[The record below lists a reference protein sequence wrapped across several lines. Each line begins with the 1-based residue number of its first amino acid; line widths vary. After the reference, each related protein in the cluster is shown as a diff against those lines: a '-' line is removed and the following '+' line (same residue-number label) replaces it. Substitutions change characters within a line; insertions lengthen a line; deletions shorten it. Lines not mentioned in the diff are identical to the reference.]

1 MKYGSLGGGL
11 ILLFL
16 LLNSCS
22 GGAHENTATADLSSR
37 QKMYYEQYMV
47 QGRLLYQQHCA
58 NCHQEDGSGL
68 GRVIPPLAQA
78 DYMLNDMGRTACVIK
93 HGLEGSIVV
102 NGVQYNQ
109 AMPANKQLT
118 DMEIAQIITF
128 IGNSWTNEAG
138 YYSVIQVTDQ
148 LEECNLQN

>member
-1 MKYGSLGGGL
+1 MKYGSLGGS
-11 ILLFL
+11 IALLFL

-22 GGAHENTATADLSSR
+22 GGSHENAATADLSTR

-47 QGRLLYQQHCA
+47 QGRVLYQQYCA

-78 DYMLNDMGRTACVIK
+78 DYMLEDMAHTACVIK

-138 YYSVIQVTDQ
+138 YYSVSQVAEE
-148 LEECNLQN
+148 LEKCSPQD